1 LTLPTITT
9 KHTINAP
16 VGYGGRVHE
25 LERGVCLEWVN
36 VGGLSDENVKLNFKC
51 GFLQEGNC
59 ILTDTK
65 NFIFARSK
73 LR

>member
-1 LTLPTITT
+1 M
-9 KHTINAP
+9 
-16 VGYGGRVHE
+16 HE